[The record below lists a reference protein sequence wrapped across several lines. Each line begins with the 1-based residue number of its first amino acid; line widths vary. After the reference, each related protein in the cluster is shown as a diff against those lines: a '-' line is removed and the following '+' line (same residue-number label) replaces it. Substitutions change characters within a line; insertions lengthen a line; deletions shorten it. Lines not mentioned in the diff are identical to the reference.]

1 MTAPF
6 VIWSVALYEVKILLR
21 AWSFRIFALFGLV
34 ILVIM
39 NIAFGTKVGQAP
51 YFFYSLAGSLPM
63 MNIKLLTVYQ
73 GIIAAFL
80 ASDFIKRDRSHDSTE
95 VIFMRSMSNAEYVLG
110 KTAGILFVFAILNG
124 IVLLLGFSFH
134 LLLSRTPFAWQP
146 YVYFTLLMSLPTLV
160 FMIGV
165 ASMLMNL
172 VRSQAVVF
180 VLLLGM
186 SVASLVFV
194 GQHFFSIFD
203 IFAFHMPM
211 MYSDFIGMGNLD
223 DLIAVRGAYFLLGS
237 GLIALSI
244 VLMRRLR
251 QSKSLNIIAGIISA
265 ACIAIAVTLSLSYL
279 NDGYAARDYR
289 THLRGLNSEVRGMPV
304 PTVTDCSII
313 LDHNASSI
321 DVRTELKIANHNP
334 GNLDSLLFSINPGLK
349 VSEVSNDARSVS
361 FRQNEHLLWITP
373 ESPLRPDSSESLTII
388 CSGSIDQRICFID
401 LKDERIEEIYR
412 FWLFTVPKLYAII
425 ESECVLLTPE
435 AMWYPVPGLTDG
447 AAYPEPSTHDFVH
460 YKLDVEVDRD
470 LVAVSQGAVT
480 ADTNA
485 TGIHY
490 RFEPESP
497 LPQIS
502 LAIGKYEQRSIE
514 VDSIMYSLFTLRGH
528 DYFEQYFD
536 SVSDTLPHMIRE
548 LKNDYEMQI
557 GFEYPY
563 KRLALVETPIQFYCY
578 DRLWTYAQET
588 VQPQVVLLPELGT
601 ICDGTDFPGM
611 KRRSKRRQER
621 ANLAETPQETQAI
634 YFGNFVKIDL
644 LGIERGRH
652 SPREDEDSNIEPR
665 FHILPNYV
673 SYAVHLSSRE
683 RPVINYALESY
694 IFNKATPPQDVRWR
708 SWRGLTDME
717 RANLLLR
724 DKSLKD
730 IIGGDYDSKITR
742 SVMKEKG
749 RYLFTLLEARVGT
762 ENFNDALT
770 EFLGKYRF
778 TDAPADSFLASFE
791 NLTDFDLLSLV
802 DSWYMDT
809 VLPGFN
815 IENIESYKVVDGER
829 VRSQVK
835 FSISNPQ
842 PVDGVITVGF
852 RSGGARRDAFT
863 PWWRRGLQQFDYKRM
878 IIVPAESKKEIGFVL
893 DDPPAQMNV
902 ETYIS
907 YNIPSVLRKRFQDLK
922 LDKRAV
928 PFDGERLVAPDD
940 EPTEELGEYI
950 VDNEDSGFEV
960 VTTPDE
966 SRFRR
971 FLLGLFGSDEQD
983 DDPYKGLWFW
993 RPPKVWVA
1001 TTDSRF
1007 YGRFVHSGFYKASG
1021 DGSQIVSWDA
1031 DLGQDGTY
1039 EVSYYYPDIEEPRWA
1054 RHRGSRRDKGEQTF
1068 FVYHDDGVDEVVLD
1082 LNTAEQ
1088 GWNLL
1093 GTYHLSSGEGR
1104 IELTDK
1110 STKTI
1115 VTADAVKWTKR

>member
-1 MTAPF
+1 VTAPY
-6 VIWSVALYEVKILLR
+6 VIWTVALYEAKVLLR
-21 AWSFRIFALFGLV
+21 AWSFRIFALVGLV

-80 ASDFIKRDRSHDSTE
+80 ASDFIKRDHRHDSTE
-95 VIFMRSMSNAEYVLG
+95 VIYMRSMTNADYILG

-124 IVLLLGFSFH
+124 IVLLLGFLFH

-146 YVYFTLLMSLPTLV
+146 YIYYTLLMSLPVLV

-180 VLLLGM
+180 VLLLGA

-194 GQHFFSIFD
+194 GQRIFSIFD

-223 DLIAVRGAYFLLGS
+223 DLLAVRGAYFLLGS

-244 VLMRRLR
+244 VLIKRLR
-251 QSKSLNIIAGIISA
+251 QSKITNIVAGVMSA
-265 ACIAIAVTLSLSYL
+265 ACIAIAVALSLSYL
-279 NDGYAARDYR
+279 NDCYAAREYR
-289 THLRGLNSEVRGMPV
+289 AHLRALNSVVKGVPV
-304 PTVTDCSII
+304 PMATDCLIR
-313 LDHNASSI
+313 LDHDGRNLNVA
-321 DVRTELKIANHNP
+321 TELRIENHNSAD
-334 GNLDSLLFSINPGLK
+334 LDSLLFTINPGLK
-349 VSEVSNDARSVS
+349 VTEVSDGTRGLE
-361 FRQNEHLLWITP
+361 FRQEEHLLWITP
-373 ESPLRPDSSESLTII
+373 ESPLRPGSSESLTIT
-388 CSGSIDQRICFID
+388 CSGSIDQRVCFID
-401 LKDERIEEIYR
+401 LKDERIEDTYR
-412 FWLFTVPKLYAII
+412 FWLFTVPKLYAFV

-447 AAYPEPSTHDFVH
+447 AAYPEPATRNFVRFR
-460 YKLDVEVDRD
+460 LDVEVDGD

-480 ADTNA
+480 ADTTA
-485 TGIHY
+485 TGVHY

-497 LPQIS
+497 LPQMS
-502 LAIGKYEQRSIE
+502 VAIGKYEQRSIE
-514 VDSIMYSLFTLRGH
+514 VDSTMYSLFTLRGH
-528 DYFEQYFD
+528 DGFVQYFD
-536 SVSDTLPHMIRE
+536 SVSDTLPYMIRE
-548 LKNDYEMQI
+548 LRNNYEMQI
-557 GFEYPY
+557 GLEYPY
-563 KRLALVETPIQFYCY
+563 RRLTLVETPIQFYCH

-588 VQPQVVLLPELGT
+588 MQPQVVLLPELGT

-621 ANLAETPQETQAI
+621 ANLAETPQETQAV
-634 YFGNFVKIDL
+634 YFGSFVRIDL
-644 LGIERGRH
+644 LGIETGVG

-673 SYAVHLSSRE
+673 SHSVHLFSRE
-683 RPVINYALESY
+683 RPLINYALESY

-708 SWRGLTDME
+708 SWQGLTDME

-730 IIGGDYDSKITR
+730 IIGGDYDSRITNA
-742 SVMKEKG
+742 VMKEKG
-749 RYLFTLLEARVGT
+749 RYLFTLLEAQVGT
-762 ENFNDALT
+762 ESFNDALT
-770 EFLGKYRF
+770 EFLRKHRF
-778 TDAPADSFLASFE
+778 ADVPADSFLEIFDG
-791 NLTDFDLLSLV
+791 LTDCDLMTLV
-802 DSWYMDT
+802 DSWYADT

-829 VRSQVK
+829 VRSQIK

-842 PVDGVITVGF
+842 PVDGVVTVGF
-852 RSGGARRDAFT
+852 RSGGTRRDDFT
-863 PWWRRGLQQFDYKRM
+863 QWGRRGLQQFDYERM
-878 IIVPAESKKEIGFVL
+878 VIVPAESRKEIGFIL
-893 DDPPAQMNV
+893 DDPPVQMDV

-907 YNIPSVLRKRFQDLK
+907 YNIPSVLTTQFEDLK

-928 PFDGERLVAPDD
+928 PFDGERLVSLDD
-940 EPTEELGEYI
+940 KPSEETGEYV
-950 VDNEDSGFEV
+950 VDNEDSGFKV

-966 SRFRR
+966 SRFRI
-971 FLLGLFGSDEQD
+971 FLLGLFSSEEQD

-1007 YGRFVHSGFYKASG
+1007 YGRFVHSGLYKASG

-1031 DLGQDGTY
+1031 DLGEDGTY

-1054 RHRGSRRDKGEQTF
+1054 RSRGSARDKGEQTF
-1068 FVYHDDGVDEVVLD
+1068 LVYHDDGVDEVVLD

-1110 STKTI
+1110 NTKTI
-1115 VTADAVKWTKR
+1115 VTADAVKWARR